1 MKFLNQQILYIQL
14 LRKPCALFI
23 SLVLLACF
31 LAAGCDEG
39 ENVFSGGGE
48 GPDNDPPG
56 AVSGP
61 SVVFSQNAPLAA
73 VLSLTSDE
81 PTEVEV
87 DVTGSAAEANSVSP
101 RAEDF
106 TVHSDGFDTVHA
118 ITLLGFHPDSP
129 YNIHVTLR
137 DESGNETE
145 LNDVGVVTDPLPV
158 GFPPIHVE
166 TSMPELMEPGVT
178 LFPVRASGANLAF
191 GSVFVALDESGQVVW
206 YRRFA
211 NIGYGDIRH
220 ISNGNFLFIEDDAT
234 ITEMNVLGDIV
245 RRWHTNRNTNPSA
258 GSILVDIP
266 IFHHEVFEMENG
278 NFLVLT
284 VGLRSIEN
292 YPTSDSDPEAPLE
305 TAVVAGDE
313 VVEFN
318 PVDGTII
325 NHWVLLDM
333 LDPFRIGYDSL
344 GGFWNNNFPEIEAGT
359 RDWAHA
365 NAVIHDP
372 SDDSIIVS
380 MRHQDAVVKFSRQ
393 TGQLIWILG
402 THANW
407 DPVEFG
413 SFLLDP
419 IGDPFLFQYHQHAPE
434 TTPAGTILLYDNG
447 NFKASPFE
455 TKLTAPEN
463 FSRAVEFSINKDT
476 KQVTQV
482 WEFGEFDD
490 PIRYAPFIGDADM
503 QPITGNVLITHG
515 GVTNDAEGLP
525 SDNIGLSKTSVHI
538 IEVTHTT
545 PGEKVFEISIVDPTP
560 EIANGWTT
568 YRSERLPSLYP

>member
-1 MKFLNQQILYIQL
+1 
-14 LRKPCALFI
+14 
-23 SLVLLACF
+23 
-31 LAAGCDEG
+31 
-39 ENVFSGGGE
+39 
-48 GPDNDPPG
+48 
-56 AVSGP
+56 
-61 SVVFSQNAPLAA
+61 
-73 VLSLTSDE
+73 LSLTSDE

-101 RAEDF
+101 CAEDF

-118 ITLLGFHPDSP
+118 ITLLGFHPDEP

-137 DESGNETE
+137 DQSGNEAE
-145 LNDVGVVTDPLPV
+145 LSDVGVTTDPLPI

-166 TSMPELMEPGVT
+166 TSIPELMEPGVS

-191 GSVFVALDESGQVVW
+191 GSVFVAVDETGQVVW

-211 NIGYGDIRH
+211 NIGYGDIRRM
-220 ISNGNFLFIEDDAT
+220 SNGNFLFIEDDAT

-292 YPTSDSDPEAPLE
+292 YPTSDSDPGAPLE

-313 VVEFN
+313 VVEFS
-318 PVDGTII
+318 PADGTII

-344 GGFWNNNFPEIEAGT
+344 GGFWNGNFPEIEAGT

-380 MRHQDAVVKFSRQ
+380 LRHQDADVKFSRQ
-393 TGQLIWILG
+393 TGQIIWILG
-402 THANW
+402 THNNW
-407 DPVEFG
+407 DPARFG

-419 IGDPFLFQYHQHAPE
+419 VGDPFLFEYHPHAPE
-434 TTPAGTILLYDNG
+434 VTEAGTVLLYDNG
-447 NFKASPFE
+447 NYKASPFD

-490 PIRYAPFIGDADM
+490 PVRYAPFIGDADM
-503 QPITGNVLITHG
+503 QPLTGNVLITHG
-515 GVTNDAEGLP
+515 GVTTDAEGLP
-525 SDNIGLSKTSVHI
+525 TDNIFAAKTSVYI

-545 PGEKVFEISIVDPTP
+545 PGQKVFEISIVDPTP
-560 EIANGWTT
+560 ETANGWTS